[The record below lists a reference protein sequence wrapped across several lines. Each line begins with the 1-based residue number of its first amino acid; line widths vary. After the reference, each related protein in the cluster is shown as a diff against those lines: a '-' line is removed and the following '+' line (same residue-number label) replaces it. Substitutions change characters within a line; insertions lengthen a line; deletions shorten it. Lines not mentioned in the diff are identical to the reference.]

1 MGKLAERS
9 QPFLGQRVGFR
20 ERYPTVESATVQ
32 FTESDGC
39 DSQTRYWNLSDGPR
53 IHCGNARCERGGYDI
68 EWLVDD
74 MIGRRAES
82 GEIKMSCNG
91 DEGTPKE
98 RKLGRECDMRM
109 NGKIN
114 VKYKKVD

>member
-1 MGKLAERS
+1 
-9 QPFLGQRVGFR
+9 
-20 ERYPTVESATVQ
+20 
-32 FTESDGC
+32 
-39 DSQTRYWNLSDGPR
+39 
-53 IHCGNARCERGGYDI
+53 
-68 EWLVDD
+68 